1 MKRTLIA
8 AAALAFVWCGCASRV
23 ADFTI
28 ASTKTIALNR
38 IDLKTAALTRNVEA
52 TDGRLWFLIIPLNAK
67 PRIKEAMDRCLE
79 KGSGDYMA
87 NAVVY
92 EEGWSLLLFSWGAYT
107 VKGDVGNSLASPPPV
122 LHQER
127 RVP

>member
-1 MKRTLIA
+1 MRQALIA
-8 AAALAFVWCGCASRV
+8 AAALAFVWCGCAHRV

-52 TDGRLWFLIIPLNAK
+52 TDGRLWFLIIPLAPK
-67 PRIKEAMDRCLE
+67 PRIKEAMDKCLE
-79 KGSGDYMA
+79 KASGDYMT

-92 EEGWSLLLFSWGAYT
+92 EEGWSLLLFSWGSFT
-107 VKGDVGNSLASPPPV
+107 VKGDVGNSMASPPPV
-122 LHQER
+122 LYQER
-127 RVP
+127 RAP